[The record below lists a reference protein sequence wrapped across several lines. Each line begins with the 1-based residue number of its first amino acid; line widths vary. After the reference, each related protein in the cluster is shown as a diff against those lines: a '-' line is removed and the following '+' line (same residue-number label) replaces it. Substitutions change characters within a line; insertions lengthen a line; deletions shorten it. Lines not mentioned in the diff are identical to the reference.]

1 MSEVLTKDQ
10 ALGLLLEEIVE
21 NIRCINSEI
30 ASIKGDY
37 HTRSLWA
44 EKNTKL
50 LELSIPIISSIKY
63 NIKTD
68 FIYDNGKLEMRG

>member
-1 MSEVLTKDQ
+1 MSEVLTKEQ
-10 ALGLLLEEIVE
+10 ALGLLLEEVIE

-30 ASIKGDY
+30 ALIKGDY
-37 HTRSLWA
+37 STGVLWL

-63 NIKTD
+63 NVKTD
-68 FIYDNGKLEMRG
+68 FVYDNGKLEVR

>member
-1 MSEVLTKDQ
+1 MNDILTKEQ

-21 NIRCINSEI
+21 NIRCINNEI

-50 LELSIPIISSIKY
+50 LELSLPIISSIKY
-63 NIKTD
+63 NVKTD
-68 FIYDNGKLEMRG
+68 FVYDNGKLEMR

>member
-1 MSEVLTKDQ
+1 MNDILTKEQ

-21 NIRCINSEI
+21 NIRCINNEI
-30 ASIKGDY
+30 ALIKGDY

-50 LELSIPIISSIKY
+50 LELSITIVSTIKY

-68 FIYDNGKLEMRG
+68 FVYDNGKLEMK

>member
-1 MSEVLTKDQ
+1 MSEVLTKEQ
-10 ALGLLLEEIVE
+10 ALGLLLEEVIE
-21 NIRCINSEI
+21 NIRCINGEI

-37 HTRSLWA
+37 STGVLWL

-50 LELSIPIISSIKY
+50 LELSTPIISAIKY

-68 FIYDNGKLEMRG
+68 FVYDSGKLEMRG

>member
-10 ALGLLLEEIVE
+10 ALGLLLEELVE
-21 NIRCINSEI
+21 NIRYINNEI

-37 HTRSLWA
+37 HTRSLWV

-63 NIKTD
+63 NTKVE
-68 FIYDNGKLEMRG
+68 FIYDNGKLEVRG

>member
-1 MSEVLTKDQ
+1 MIEVLTKDQ
-10 ALGLLLEEIVE
+10 ALGLLLEELVE

-30 ASIKGDY
+30 ALIKGDY
-37 HTRSLWA
+37 HTRSLWV

-68 FIYDNGKLEMRG
+68 FVYDNGKLEMRG

>member
-10 ALGLLLEEIVE
+10 ALGLLLEEVIE

-30 ASIKGDY
+30 ACIKGDY
-37 HTRSLWA
+37 HTRSLWV

-50 LELSIPIISSIKY
+50 LELSTPIISAIKY

-68 FIYDNGKLEMRG
+68 FVYDNGKLEVR

>member
-10 ALGLLLEEIVE
+10 ALGLLLEELIE

-37 HTRSLWA
+37 HTRSLWV

-63 NIKTD
+63 NINTG
-68 FIYDNGKLEMRG
+68 FVYDNGKLETKG

>member
-1 MSEVLTKDQ
+1 MSEVLTKEQ
-10 ALGLLLEEIVE
+10 ALGLLLEEVIE
-21 NIRCINSEI
+21 NIRYINSEI

-63 NIKTD
+63 NVKTD
-68 FIYDNGKLEMRG
+68 FVYDNGKLEMR

>member
-1 MSEVLTKDQ
+1 MSEVLTKEQ
-10 ALGLLLEEIVE
+10 ALGLLLEEIIE

-50 LELSIPIISSIKY
+50 LELSIPIISSIRY
-63 NIKTD
+63 NVKTD
-68 FIYDNGKLEMRG
+68 FVYDNGKLEVR

>member
-1 MSEVLTKDQ
+1 MNDILTKEQ

-63 NIKTD
+63 NVKTD
-68 FIYDNGKLEMRG
+68 FVYDNGKLEVR

>member
-1 MSEVLTKDQ
+1 MNDVLTKEQ
-10 ALGLLLEEIVE
+10 ALGLLLAELIE

-50 LELSIPIISSIKY
+50 LELSIPIIFSIKY

-68 FIYDNGKLEMRG
+68 FVYDNGKLEMR

>member
-1 MSEVLTKDQ
+1 MTEVLTKDQ
-10 ALGLLLEEIVE
+10 ALGLLLEELVE

-37 HTRSLWA
+37 HTRSLLA

-63 NIKTD
+63 NVKTD
-68 FIYDNGKLEMRG
+68 FVYDNGKLGMR

>member
-1 MSEVLTKDQ
+1 MSEVLTKEQ
-10 ALGLLLEEIVE
+10 ALGLLLEEIIE

-68 FIYDNGKLEMRG
+68 FVYDNGKLEMKG